1 MRTLTIAAI
10 ALLALTGCAI
20 ESSDS
25 DSGGGGGSSGAFEW
39 CGISGPGIAASTD
52 ISTLDPSNQSEYCD
66 SFRWGYRNISTS
78 SGDCEGF
85 WDETDED
92 IVAFFMTVEGGDLT
106 RSQAIGLID
115 AMWVKC

>member
-1 MRTLTIAAI
+1 MRTLAIAAI
-10 ALLALTGCAI
+10 ALLTFAGCTV
-20 ESSDS
+20 ESADS
-25 DSGGGGGSSGAFEW
+25 SGGGSSSTFEW

-85 WDETDED
+85 WDETDES
-92 IVAFFMTVEGGDLT
+92 IVSFFMTVEGGDLT
-106 RSQAIGLID
+106 RSEAIGLVD